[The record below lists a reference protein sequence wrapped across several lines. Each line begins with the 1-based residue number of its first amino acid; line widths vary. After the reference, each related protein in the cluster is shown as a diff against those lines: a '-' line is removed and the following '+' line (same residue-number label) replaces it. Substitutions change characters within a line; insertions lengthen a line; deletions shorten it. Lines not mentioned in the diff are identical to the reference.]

1 MEGVTHKTCPRC
13 KEEKEASEYYIRKN
27 RGLKRLSGFCKK
39 CTCEERVERGRA
51 FKVKCVEY
59 KGGSCE
65 RCGYGESL
73 SALEFHHVDPS
84 QKDFGIGKQ
93 RRTKFD
99 EDIRKEL
106 DKCILLCANCHR
118 EEHEKMH
125 L

>member
-1 MEGVTHKTCPRC
+1 MEGVTPKTCPRC
-13 KEEKEASEYYIRKN
+13 KEDKEASEYYRRKN
-27 RGLKRLSGFCKK
+27 RGLKCLSGFCKK
-39 CTCEERVERGRA
+39 CTCDERVERGRA
-51 FKVKCVEY
+51 FKAKCVEY

-65 RCGYGESL
+65 RCGYSESL
-73 SALEFHHVDPS
+73 TALEFHHIDPS
-84 QKDFGIGKQ
+84 KKDFGIGKQ

-99 EDIRKEL
+99 EEIRKEL

>member
-59 KGGSCE
+59 KGGCCE
-65 RCGYGESL
+65 RCGYGDSL

-99 EDIRKEL
+99 EDSRKEL
-106 DKCILLCANCHR
+106 DKGILLCANCHR